1 MQNIWS
7 SEYTL
12 RANDFDK
19 YDRILPSSVLSIFQ
33 DAAGRHG
40 EQIGVGF
47 KEMLERNYLW
57 VVVRIKF
64 EIKKA
69 PKRYSKINI
78 KTWPFEPK
86 RFSYRREY
94 LITDESGE
102 TLIIGSSEWVI
113 IDSVKRSL
121 VSAPNLYNINGE
133 YYEEMML
140 DKKIAKVPDFEAAGE
155 PYVVTPSF
163 TELDLNNHVN
173 NTKYANYVLD
183 AINPQSSNLLKEFQI
198 DYRKEVLEGTKLY
211 IQHSKQDKTVFTKGQ
226 NDDGDIMFA
235 CKLEYI

>member
-7 SEYTL
+7 NDYTL

-19 YDRILPSSVLSIFQ
+19 YDHILPSSVLSIFQ

-40 EQIGVGF
+40 EEIGVGF
-47 KEMLERNYLW
+47 NDMLERNYLW
-57 VVVRIKF
+57 VIVRVKY
-64 EIKKA
+64 EVKKA
-69 PKRYSKINI
+69 PKRYQKVTI

-94 LITDESGE
+94 LIIDESGE

-121 VSAPNLYNINGE
+121 VSAPNLYNVNGE
-133 YYEEMML
+133 YYEEML
-140 DKKIAKVPDFEAAGE
+140 IDKKIGKVPDFEAEGA
-155 PYVVTPSF
+155 PHTVTPAF

-183 AINPQSSNLLKEFQI
+183 AINPQENDVVKSFQI
-198 DYRKEVLEGTKLY
+198 DYRKEVLQGSPLEIFYKRQEDGILA
-211 IQHSKQDKTVFTKGQ
+211 KGL
-226 NDDGDIMFA
+226 NTEGDIMFA
-235 CKLEYI
+235 CKLEME

>member
-1 MQNIWS
+1 MQNTWS
-7 SEYTL
+7 KDYTL

-33 DAAGRHG
+33 DAAGQHG

-57 VVVRIKF
+57 VIVRVKF
-64 EIKKA
+64 EIVKA
-69 PKRYSKINI
+69 PKRYHKVNI

-94 LITDESGE
+94 LITDENGE
-102 TLIIGSSEWVI
+102 KLIIGSSEWVI

-121 VSAPNLYNINGE
+121 VSAPNLYSIKDGF
-133 YYEEMML
+133 YEEMLL
-140 DKKIAKVPDFEAAGE
+140 DKKIAKVPDFEAVGT
-155 PYVVTPSF
+155 PYTVTPAF

-183 AINPQSSNLLKEFQI
+183 AISPSESDVLKTFQI
-198 DYRKEVLEGTKLY
+198 DYRKEVLQGAPLEIFYTRQEDCILA
-211 IQHSKQDKTVFTKGQ
+211 KGL
-226 NDDGDIMFA
+226 NSDGDIMFA
-235 CKLEYI
+235 CKLEKE

>member
-7 SEYTL
+7 KDYTL

-19 YDRILPSSVLSIFQ
+19 YDRLLPSSVLSLFQ
-33 DAAGRHG
+33 DAAGQHG

-47 KEMLERNYLW
+47 HEMLEKNYLW
-57 VVVRIKF
+57 VVVRLKYGIL
-64 EIKKA
+64 KA
-69 PKRYSKINI
+69 PKRYSKVTI

-102 TLIIGSSEWVI
+102 KLIIGSSEWVI
-113 IDSVKRSL
+113 IDSNKRSL
-121 VSAPNLYNINGE
+121 VSAPDLYKIDGV
-133 YYEEMML
+133 YYEEMLL
-140 DKKIAKVPDFEAAGE
+140 DKKMGKVPDFGAVGT
-155 PYVVTPSF
+155 PYTVTPGF

-183 AINPQSSNLLKEFQI
+183 AISPTESDTIKTFQI
-198 DYRKEVLEGTKLY
+198 DYRKEVLEGEPLEIFSTR
-211 IQHSKQDKTVFTKGQ
+211 QDGSILAKGL
-226 NDDGDIMFA
+226 NKDGDIMFA
-235 CKLEYI
+235 CKLDME

>member
-47 KEMLERNYLW
+47 TKMLERNYLW
-57 VVVRIKF
+57 VIVRLKF

-69 PKRYSKINI
+69 PKRYSKVTI

-102 TLIIGSSEWVI
+102 SLIIGSSEWVI

-140 DKKIAKVPDFEAAGE
+140 DKKIAKVPDFEVAGE

-183 AINPQSSNLLKEFQI
+183 AVSPNEDDILKTFQI
-198 DYRKEVLEGTKLY
+198 DYRKEVLEGEPLEVFYTR
-211 IQHSKQDKTVFTKGQ
+211 QDGGILAKGL
-226 NDDGDIMFA
+226 NKNGDIMFA
-235 CKLEYI
+235 CKLEME

>member
-47 KEMLERNYLW
+47 TKMLEHNYLW
-57 VVVRIKF
+57 VIVRVKF
-64 EIKKA
+64 KIVKQ
-69 PKRYSKINI
+69 PKRYQKVNI

-113 IDSVKRSL
+113 IDSVKRNL

-140 DKKIAKVPDFEAAGE
+140 DKKIAKVPDFEATGE

-183 AINPQSSNLLKEFQI
+183 AVSPNEDDILKTFQI
-198 DYRKEVLEGTKLY
+198 DYRKEVLEGEPLQVFYTR
-211 IQHSKQDKTVFTKGQ
+211 QDGGILAKGLNK
-226 NDDGDIMFA
+226 NDDIMFA
-235 CKLEYI
+235 CKLGME